1 MSNIQSKP
9 NQDTISKT
17 ILATYWHA
25 KVISENALWLK
36 KSGALQDIDNKEV
49 VGAIKDLAPKANYFI
64 NMIDKAF
71 KDARVKKMTLDE
83 QQEFIYQIMELT
95 EAKMEELV
103 I

>member
-1 MSNIQSKP
+1 MNNLGKP

-25 KVISENALWLK
+25 KVISENMIWLK
-36 KSGALQDIDNKEV
+36 KSGALHEIENNEV

-71 KDARVKKMTLDE
+71 LDAKIKKMTLDE

-95 EAKMEELV
+95 EQKMEELV

>member
-1 MSNIQSKP
+1 MNNLGKP

-25 KVISENALWLK
+25 KVISENMIWLK
-36 KSGALQDIDNKEV
+36 KSGALHEIENNEV

-71 KDARVKKMTLDE
+71 LDAKIKKMTLDE

-95 EAKMEELV
+95 EHKMEELV

>member
-1 MSNIQSKP
+1 MNNLGKP

-36 KSGALQDIDNKEV
+36 KSGALQGIDNDEV

-64 NMIDKAF
+64 KIIDAAF
-71 KDARVKKMTLDE
+71 EGARIKKMTFDYK
-83 QQEFIYQIMELT
+83 QEFILKIMELT
-95 EAKMEELV
+95 ENKMNELV
-103 I
+103 V

>member
-1 MSNIQSKP
+1 MNNLGKP

-25 KVISENALWLK
+25 KVISENMIWLK
-36 KSGALQDIDNKEV
+36 KSGALHEIENNEV

-71 KDARVKKMTLDE
+71 LDAKIKKMTLDE

-95 EAKMEELV
+95 EEKMEELV

>member
-1 MSNIQSKP
+1 MNNLGKP

-25 KVISENALWLK
+25 KVISENMIWLK
-36 KSGALQDIDNKEV
+36 KSGALHEIENNEV

-71 KDARVKKMTLDE
+71 LDAKIKKMTLDE

-95 EAKMEELV
+95 EEKMEELV
-103 I
+103 V